1 MKILITF
8 FIILISFFAIPV
20 FAKTDPELIEYASK
34 VIFDDC
40 QKSNIVL
47 SENSPIKE
55 ELSWPY
61 SKKNVSVLIKKLDS
75 FAWKSS
81 NLKGGGGV
89 EFGTTSQYSGKAIL
103 RCDNHVMDITNE
115 NYFWDEVK
123 MYPPKSFL
131 KIGSIH
137 FNLFGG
143 ISVIG
148 LFSLTIFSIPFLII
162 YKKKDVT
169 VRNYKI
175 SFKKI
180 NKV

>member
-55 ELSWPY
+55 GLSWPY
-61 SKKNVSVLIKKLDS
+61 SKKDVSLLINELDS

-89 EFGTTSQYSGKAIL
+89 IFGTTSQYNGKEIL
-103 RCDNHVMDITNE
+103 RCNNHFMDITNG
-115 NYFWDEVK
+115 NFFWDEVK

-131 KIGSIH
+131 TIGDIH
-137 FNLFGG
+137 LSLIGG
-143 ISVIG
+143 ISVIS
-148 LFSLTIFSIPFLII
+148 LFSIAIFSIPILII
-162 YKKKDVT
+162 FKKKKIT
-169 VRNYKI
+169 IRNYKI
-175 SFKKI
+175 TFERI